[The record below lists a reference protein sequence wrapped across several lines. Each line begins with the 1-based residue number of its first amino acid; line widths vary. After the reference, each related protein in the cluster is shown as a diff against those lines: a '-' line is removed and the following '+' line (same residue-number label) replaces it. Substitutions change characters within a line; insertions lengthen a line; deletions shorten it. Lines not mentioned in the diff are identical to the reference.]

1 MRAVIHTWSNHMV
14 INSGRINGSLT
25 LCDMGQKG
33 SLPPPPSTIR
43 SFVRPTYS
51 YILIALSFYACCYCY
66 SLVSFGLYCDGPL
79 LSLPFSPR

>member
-51 YILIALSFYACCYCY
+51 YILIALTIPNLPSFHF
-66 SLVSFGLYCDGPL
+66 VPL
-79 LSLPFSPR
+79 FRFFRH